1 MHNLLI
7 LRSSDREDPDN
18 TFSHDC
24 RLKLS
29 QPLEAGTYK
38 PVSAVL
44 PQTPYTLQM
53 FKNNVFYYRHGV
65 GLQHESHCVLQEGY
79 YTAESLVTALQ
90 DAMNAKRQAD
100 QPDESYVFTVGYD
113 SVLGRAQIGSAGS
126 MIRIEIGH
134 YSMPHTL
141 GFVNE

>member
-38 PVSAVL
+38 LVSAVL
-44 PQTPYTLQM
+44 PQTVLTLQM
-53 FKNNVFYYRHGV
+53 FKSDIFHYRHGST
-65 GLQHESHCVLQEGY
+65 LQHETYCVLQQGY
-79 YTAESLVTALQ
+79 YDVESLVEGLQ
-90 DAMNAKRQAD
+90 NAMNKQYHAR
-100 QPDESYVFTVGYD
+100 
-113 SVLGRAQIGSAGS
+113 
-126 MIRIEIGH
+126 
-134 YSMPHTL
+134 
-141 GFVNE
+141 